1 MQPKQNSNLKFND
14 MTAGSPTRLILTF
27 ALPLLVGN
35 IFQQLYNLVDSVV
48 VGNYVG
54 KTALAG
60 VGTSFPIIF
69 MFTALFMGVGMGAT
83 IMVAQ
88 YYGAGDHE
96 RVKKT
101 ISTIYTA
108 VMVGAIPLTL
118 LGVFLC
124 GPLLKLMLVPAD
136 TYREAYTYILI
147 IFIGITAMLGYNVNA
162 GILQGVGDS
171 KSPLLFLVIACGIN
185 IVLDLL
191 FVLVFGWGV
200 AGVAIATII
209 AQFFSWVFG
218 IFFINKKYPDLEINP
233 FKFRFDRHLFWQ
245 AIRLGI
251 PAGVQQAIF
260 SLGIMVMQSLV
271 NSYGSD
277 FMAGFNG
284 SNKIDTFAFMP
295 IQSFATAVTTFVGQ
309 NIGAGKY
316 DRVKRGASVTLMMS
330 IICSIV
336 IGVLLLFIGPFLMR
350 LFSPDA
356 AVIEAGMAYLYRIL
370 PFYAVLSLLF
380 IINGVMRGAGE
391 MIVPVISTMVSL
403 WAARV
408 PSAYLLAHFFGRDN
422 MFFSYVIGW
431 VLGAIIAIAYYLSG
445 RWKNKSIVKK
455 ASINTEV
462 NTAD

>member
-1 MQPKQNSNLKFND
+1 MQPKQNSSLKFND
-14 MTAGSPTRLILTF
+14 MTTGSPTKLILTF

-69 MFTALFMGVGMGAT
+69 MFTALFMGIGMGAT
-83 IMVAQ
+83 IMIAQ
-88 YYGAGDHE
+88 YYGAGDYE

-118 LGVFLC
+118 LGIFLC

-136 TYREAYTYILI
+136 TYHEAYTYILI
-147 IFIGITAMLGYNVNA
+147 IFFGITATLGYNVNA

-218 IFFINKKYPDLEINP
+218 IFFINKKYPELEINP
-233 FKFRFDRHLFWQ
+233 FHFRFDKHLFWQ

-316 DRVKRGASVTLMMS
+316 DRIKKGSSVTVMMS
-330 IICSIV
+330 IACSIV
-336 IGVLLLFIGPFLMR
+336 IGVLLLFTGPFLMR

-431 VLGAIIAIAYYLSG
+431 LIGAIITITYYLSG
-445 RWKNKSIVKK
+445 RWKNKSIIKK
-455 ASINTEV
+455 TDMPII
-462 NTAD
+462 D

>member
-1 MQPKQNSNLKFND
+1 MQPIQNSNLKFND

-218 IFFINKKYPDLEINP
+218 IFFINKKYPELEINP

-336 IGVLLLFIGPFLMR
+336 IGVLLLFTGPFLMR

-370 PFYAVLSLLF
+370 PFYAILSLLF